1 MERVRVIDAV
11 KMATEYAGYNPE
23 IKLRPD
29 MPTGPLNRVADNA
42 LAKKLLGW
50 EPKVAFT
57 NGMRRTADWYFSTKE
72 RNDVIAILARM
83 LTER

>member
-1 MERVRVIDAV
+1 MVCAMTGH
-11 KMATEYAGYNPE
+11 KAE
-23 IKLRPD
+23 IKLLPD

-50 EPKVAFT
+50 EPKVKFKD
-57 NGMRRTADWYFSTKE
+57 GLKRTIDWYFATKNKE
-72 RNDVIAILARM
+72 EVKRIFARL